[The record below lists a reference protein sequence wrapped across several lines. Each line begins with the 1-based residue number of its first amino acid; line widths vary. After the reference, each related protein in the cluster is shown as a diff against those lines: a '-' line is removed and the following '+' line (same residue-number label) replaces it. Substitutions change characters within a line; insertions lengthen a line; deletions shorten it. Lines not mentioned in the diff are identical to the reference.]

1 MDDTLITIVI
11 YALMFG
17 LSALIVWLSLI
28 IPPMFVARLELSLA
42 SIDEERVGKG
52 KRYYVYDVLDCKNI
66 AQSIFAFVAV
76 GLFFMLLVPL
86 VAYFQPWSEIKIGYV
101 LFMSLIGLFF
111 ILLIP
116 VSLLAFMNSL
126 TSRVLVVVD
135 DGFEVWKTR
144 KDGVALRRRI
154 RWTDIERL
162 AINHTQSWAVAA
174 IYLDTTEGSFV
185 VRDDGANVL
194 DLLQDLQRYIPG
206 VISRS
211 GSYSINRLQVIMK
224 ELRQRSGR

>member
-1 MDDTLITIVI
+1 VL
-11 YALMFG
+11 G
-17 LSALIVWLSLI
+17 LSTFVVWLSLI
-28 IPPMFVARLELSLA
+28 TPPKFVARLDRALA
-42 SIDEERVGKG
+42 SIDEERVGKA
-52 KRYYVYDVLDCKNI
+52 KRYFVYDVLDCKDI

-101 LFMSLIGLFF
+101 LLMFQISLFC

-116 VSLLAFMNSL
+116 VSLFAYLHSL

-135 DGFEVWKTR
+135 DGFEVWKIR
-144 KDGVALRRRI
+144 KDGVALRRRVL
-154 RWTDIERL
+154 WTNIKKL
-162 AINHTQSWAVAA
+162 AIYDTMSWAVQA
-174 IYLDTTEGSFV
+174 IYLDTTEGNFF

-206 VISRS
+206 VISHS